1 MAVVPGAAGIN
12 RHARSNSLRS
22 RVAVDTG
29 PAVPAVRTRP
39 TGVPEPDAMVAPA
52 KPKGEI
58 HMTTENKNR
67 PSHGVYIVE
76 GEGDNAYW
84 TKVGAAW
91 PHKDGD
97 GFNIQLT
104 ALPIDGRVSIRK
116 LKPQQSS
123 QQEGRAR

>member
-1 MAVVPGAAGIN
+1 
-12 RHARSNSLRS
+12 
-22 RVAVDTG
+22 
-29 PAVPAVRTRP
+29 
-39 TGVPEPDAMVAPA
+39 
-52 KPKGEI
+52 
-58 HMTTENKNR
+58 MTTENKNR